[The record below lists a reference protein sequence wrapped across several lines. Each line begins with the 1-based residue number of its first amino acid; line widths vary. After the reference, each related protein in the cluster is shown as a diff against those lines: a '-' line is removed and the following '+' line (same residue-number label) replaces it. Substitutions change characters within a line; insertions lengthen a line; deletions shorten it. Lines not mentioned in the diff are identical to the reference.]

1 MTEPALDPNHPV
13 IKLCVAGM
21 EAEGHGQI
29 DEAHALFQQA
39 WAACQD
45 DFDAC
50 VAAHFLARHRPTP
63 AETLHWNTLALA
75 HADAATA
82 GGAGERLRGFY
93 PSLYLNLGWSY
104 EQLGDLVEAGRHYSL
119 AAAHLTEL
127 PSDPYSAVV
136 RRGIMAG
143 QQRVADAEKT

>member
-1 MTEPALDPNHPV
+1 MTAPAWTPIIRV

-21 EAEGHGQI
+21 EAEGQEQI

-39 WAACQD
+39 WAACRD

-63 AETLHWNTLALA
+63 ADALHWNTLALA
-75 HADAATA
+75 HADSATA
-82 GGAGERLRGFY
+82 SGDGERLRGFY

-104 EQLGDLVEAGRHYSL
+104 EQLGDLVEAGRQYSL
-119 AAAHLTEL
+119 AATHLTEL

-136 RRGIMAG
+136 RRGVMAG